1 MDMRYQKI
9 YNLVNAD
16 IERVNTNLNFEI
28 NLHSDLKEELKK
40 FLNAPSKRIRSLLAI
55 LYLRASKM
63 YLVPEHYEI
72 LAITELLHN
81 ASLIHD
87 DVIDESKTRRNSQ
100 CLNEIFDNK
109 LAVISG
115 DYLLS
120 IVLEKLSK
128 INNNQI
134 LDIYAKTV
142 QEMCKGEVT
151 QYFNRFKV
159 PDIDTY
165 IQKSEQ
171 KTAVLFESTLK
182 SCVLLAEEEYTEK
195 MSEFAFN
202 FGLAFQIKNDLKDYL
217 SAEKNDENDGIYNA
231 PFILSDEKE
240 ESVLK
245 TKELLDNHI
254 DCAKQCIE
262 ELPEN
267 IYKSGLIELL
277 ELLRD
282 A

>member
-1 MDMRYQKI
+1 M
-9 YNLVNAD
+9 NAC
-16 IERVNTNLNFEI
+16 NTNAEKLKAKGMPFSFDMEYNSQFPVKSRKSYESKVERSKSFTVYDPI
-28 NLHSDLKEELKK
+28 RDTVYCSDPYDLSNLEA
-40 FLNAPSKRIRSLLAI
+40 FLQEQ
-55 LYLRASKM
+55 RASGYIVAPIDVPIEKM
-63 YLVPEHYEI
+63 MKKGYIPTPEEI
-72 LAITELLHN
+72 
-81 ASLIHD
+81 
-87 DVIDESKTRRNSQ
+87 ESG
-100 CLNEIFDNK
+100 I
-109 LAVISG
+109 
-115 DYLLS
+115 
-120 IVLEKLSK
+120 
-128 INNNQI
+128 
-134 LDIYAKTV
+134 KTV
-142 QEMCKGEVT
+142 
-151 QYFNRFKV
+151 KV

-262 ELPEN
+262 ELSEN

>member
-1 MDMRYQKI
+1 MY
-9 YNLVNAD
+9 
-16 IERVNTNLNFEI
+16 
-28 NLHSDLKEELKK
+28 SDLKEELKK

-245 TKELLDNHI
+245 TKKLLDNHI